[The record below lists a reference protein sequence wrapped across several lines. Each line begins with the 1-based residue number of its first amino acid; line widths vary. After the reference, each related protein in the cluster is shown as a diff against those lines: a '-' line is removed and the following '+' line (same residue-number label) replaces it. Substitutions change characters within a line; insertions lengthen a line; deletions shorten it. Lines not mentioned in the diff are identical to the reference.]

1 MNLLRSAAC
10 AVALALL
17 VGCGTGVDAGAC
29 REAATAQ
36 VEAEQAW
43 SASLEAHA
51 AAHEA
56 HEEHESIEDHTNS
69 SRVDLVV
76 ATEATRRACGG

>member
-1 MNLLRSAAC
+1 M
-10 AVALALL
+10 ALALL
-17 VGCGTGVDAGAC
+17 VGSGDGVDAGEC
-29 REAATAQ
+29 RDAATAQ

-43 SASLEAHA
+43 SALLEAHA

-56 HEEHESIEDHTNS
+56 HEEHEAVDDHTMS